1 MKKLPNAE
9 FEIMKVVWNNESPIS
24 TNQIISN
31 LKSKASRKPQTI
43 LTLLIRLIDRGFLVS
58 EKNGKERT
66 YIPIITEKDYLQ
78 FETGDFIDRYY
89 DNSITDLVNTLYDG
103 KRLTEKEL
111 ESLSVWIRER
121 S

>member
-9 FEIMKVVWNNESPIS
+9 FEIMKVIWSNTPPIS
-24 TNQIISN
+24 TNQIILK

-43 LTLLIRLIDRGFLVS
+43 LTLLIRLIDRGYLVS
-58 EKNGKERT
+58 EKIGKERT
-66 YIPIITEKDYLQ
+66 YSPIISEKEYLQ

-89 DNSITDLVNTLYDG
+89 NNSVTDLVNTLYDG
-103 KRLTEKEL
+103 KKLTEDEL
-111 ESLSVWIRER
+111 GSLSAWIKER